1 MSDIASPDIAAP
13 DIASIAAASPEP
25 AAEADDPAHRPQVRL
40 AAGGHRRAETGH
52 PWIFSNEVA
61 MDAAA
66 KALPARTLGT
76 LLQADEHPLRVAMFN
91 PPTLLAARLLDRD
104 AARPIG
110 RRFFVRRL
118 ERALRLRERLYD
130 KPYYRLIH
138 AEADGLPGLVIDRF
152 GEVLVVQANAAGMD
166 RFEPMILDALHSVVR
181 PATGG
186 FRNDSPARRL
196 GGLGLEER
204 GALGGGAGAGAVG

>member
-66 KALPARTLGT
+66 KALPA
-76 LLQADEHPLRVAMFN
+76 
-91 PPTLLAARLLDRD
+91 
-104 AARPIG
+104 
-110 RRFFVRRL
+110 
-118 ERALRLRERLYD
+118 
-130 KPYYRLIH
+130 
-138 AEADGLPGLVIDRF
+138 
-152 GEVLVVQANAAGMD
+152 
-166 RFEPMILDALHSVVR
+166 
-181 PATGG
+181 GG
-186 FRNDSPARRL
+186 P
-196 GGLGLEER
+196 GGLRPGGGDPPP
-204 GALGGGAGAGAVG
+204 GAPFHPPPPFGPPGPPPRAGGAGRGPLFFRPA